1 MSMESVAAMTNV
13 PSPSAIL
20 TQPKEKSTGA
30 APLDVGDVGLRDED
44 RDALYVLP
52 LSIIPLKLP
61 ALRRARLIKNVRL
74 EGVVEFFADP
84 QTGSGQVDIKDLP
97 MVFGWPDGQANP
109 DFKLLKRLADLPSYD
124 VYSLRILLR
133 EMNIPISD
141 ARGLSLS
148 ESKVASLDVY
158 MSKFTRPLVAKV
170 FGGKEVG
177 TGGAEDLVRMFREA
191 GSAQV
196 RDNLQ
201 TIAGKL
207 GIEIMDLPRFLEDCG
222 DIFLALSYYRQCL
235 DEIEPAV
242 GGLLDSIHDIRA
254 NRLLSENTSVMET
267 CTMIESTIGGQMASV
282 GGRVEK
288 FDRVTNSMWDDVSA
302 QRFREVKEMIQSYHT
317 AVGGVLCA
325 LTVKIKAWAT
335 QFPNPESVGAKRR
348 ADFLMSDMKQG
359 IEKILKMEGMTSA
372 SGRVLQ

>member
-1 MSMESVAAMTNV
+1 MSMESVATMTNAPN
-13 PSPSAIL
+13 PSSILSQSAG
-20 TQPKEKSTGA
+20 KSTEMASPDG
-30 APLDVGDVGLRDED
+30 GNFELRDED
-44 RDALYVLP
+44 RDALYILP

-109 DFKLLKRLADLPSYD
+109 DFRLLKRLADLPSYD

-133 EMNIPISD
+133 DMNIPISD

-148 ESKVASLDVY
+148 GHKIASLDAY

-170 FGGKEVG
+170 FGGKEVNM
-177 TGGAEDLVRMFREA
+177 GGAEDLVRMFREA

-196 RDNLQ
+196 RDNLL
-201 TIAGKL
+201 TIAGTL
-207 GIEIMDLPRFLEDCG
+207 GINVTELPRFLEDCG
-222 DIFLALSYYRQCL
+222 DIFLALSYYRQSL
-235 DEIEPAV
+235 DEIEPTV

-254 NRLLSENTSVMET
+254 NRLLSENASVMET
-267 CTMIESTIGGQMASV
+267 CGKIESTIGGQMASV

-288 FDRVTNSMWDDVSA
+288 FDRVTNALWADVSA

-325 LTVKIKAWAT
+325 LTVKIKAWAI

-359 IEKILKMEGMTSA
+359 IEKILKMEGMSPA

>member
-1 MSMESVAAMTNV
+1 MSLESVAGMNNLST
-13 PSPSAIL
+13 PSAVMA
-20 TQPKEKSTGA
+20 QPAGKSVGI
-30 APLDVGDVGLRDED
+30 APSDNGGFELRDED
-44 RDALYVLP
+44 RDALYILP

-133 EMNIPISD
+133 DMNIPISN

-148 ESKVASLDVY
+148 ESKIASLDAY

-170 FGGKEVG
+170 FGGKEIE

-196 RDNLQ
+196 RDNLL
-201 TIAGKL
+201 TIAKTL
-207 GIEIMDLPRFLEDCG
+207 GIDVMDLPRFLEDCG

-254 NRLLSENTSVMET
+254 NRLLSENSSVMET
-267 CTMIESTIGGQMASV
+267 CDKIESTIGGQMASV

-288 FDRVTNSMWDDVSA
+288 FDRVTNALWADVSA

-325 LTVKIKAWAT
+325 LTVKIKAWAA

-359 IEKILKMEGMTSA
+359 IEKILKMEGMA
-372 SGRVLQ
+372 PGSGRVLQ

>member
-1 MSMESVAAMTNV
+1 MSMESVATMTNAPN
-13 PSPSAIL
+13 PSSILSQSAG
-20 TQPKEKSTGA
+20 KSTEMASPDG
-30 APLDVGDVGLRDED
+30 GNFELRDED

-109 DFKLLKRLADLPSYD
+109 DFKLLTRLADLPSYD

-133 EMNIPISD
+133 DMSIPISD

-148 ESKVASLDVY
+148 PQKIASLDVY

-170 FGGKEVG
+170 FGGKEVNM
-177 TGGAEDLVRMFREA
+177 GGAEDLVRMFREA

-196 RDNLQ
+196 RDNLL
-201 TIAGKL
+201 TIAGTL
-207 GIEIMDLPRFLEDCG
+207 GINVTELPRFLEDCG
-222 DIFLALSYYRQCL
+222 DIFLALSYYRQSL
-235 DEIEPAV
+235 DEIEPTV

-254 NRLLSENTSVMET
+254 NRLLSENASVMET
-267 CTMIESTIGGQMASV
+267 CGKIESTIGGQMASV

-288 FDRVTNSMWDDVSA
+288 FDRVTNALWADVSA
-302 QRFREVKEMIQSYHT
+302 KRFREVKEMIQSYHT

-325 LTVKIKAWAT
+325 LTVKIKAWAI

-359 IEKILKMEGMTSA
+359 IEKILKMDGMEPA
-372 SGRVLQ
+372 SGRILQ